1 MMKQSLKFQRTAAP
15 FIFFTAVPYMIEVI
29 GYGNLNAFAYMCFK
43 DDVHRAVRLYDLFD
57 HDKNLVALAAHSA
70 KALAGTLES
79 I

>member
-1 MMKQSLKFQRTAAP
+1 
-15 FIFFTAVPYMIEVI
+15 MIEVI